1 MADSGLLDVKRTA
14 RAFTGSRS
22 EREESLSIFIVRQN
36 AEKGSL
42 PQGKSCKK

>member
-22 EREESLSIFIVRQN
+22 GSEELLSMLIVRQN
-36 AEKGSL
+36 AEKG
-42 PQGKSCKK
+42 P